1 MRISDWSSD
10 VCSSDLPEGKW
21 TGRISAEGGFHFERL
36 WRGVTDHHLI
46 EATFIGS
53 AEARKLH
60 TLAMEQAENYAVAS
74 RLVAAKTAAAQ
85 NTDEDGEEEIAPVAA
100 KGTTITRPSELLDA
114 VLQSGRKGLSIQR
127 YKGDRKSTRL
137 NSSH

>member
-1 MRISDWSSD
+1 MEALALGGARTPELDRSERGARLSAAVHWMD
-10 VCSSDLPEGKW
+10 VNDPEGKW

-60 TLAMEQAENYAVAS
+60 TLAMEQAENYAVA
-74 RLVAAKTAAAQ
+74 R
-85 NTDEDGEEEIAPVAA
+85 
-100 KGTTITRPSELLDA
+100 
-114 VLQSGRKGLSIQR
+114 
-127 YKGDRKSTRL
+127 DRKSTRL

>member
-1 MRISDWSSD
+1 MD
-10 VCSSDLPEGKW
+10 VNDPEGKW

-85 NTDEDGEEEIAPVAA
+85 NTDEDRSEEH
-100 KGTTITRPSELLDA
+100 TSELQSLMRISYA
-114 VLQSGRKGLSIQR
+114 VFCLK
-127 YKGDRKSTRL
+127 KKKK
-137 NSSH
+137 